1 MSGFKV
7 TRPVKQED
15 NSWVETYAD
24 AITLLMAFF
33 VVLLSMST
41 MNQKKYEYMV
51 EVIHKGVNQS
61 VLTTEAPMEQEGKTE
76 EIRSFVKQPLPA
88 LSEMSYLNTL
98 ADVTYD
104 ISHDGATLTF
114 PDTVLF
120 VPNSARLRDD
130 ARPKIASTIEH
141 LKDVD
146 PNYFDII
153 IESHISKDFRFSRK
167 AYRSKWEF
175 TAARAISL
183 REAIEQGG
191 ITEKILSV
199 VSYADTR
206 PVEKPPPEAGSEA
219 HRRMVIRIKQRL

>member
-7 TRPVKQED
+7 TRKEDKED

-41 MNQKKYEYMV
+41 MNKKKYEYMV
-51 EVIHKGVNQS
+51 EVIHKGMNQS
-61 VLTTEAPMEQEGKTE
+61 VVTIEAPTEQDGKTE
-76 EIRSFVKQPLPA
+76 EIRSFVKQPVPA

-104 ISHDGATLTF
+104 ITHDGATLTF

-146 PNYFDII
+146 PYYFDII
-153 IESHISKDFRFSRK
+153 IEAHINKDFRFSRK

-175 TAARAISL
+175 TAARSIAL
-183 REAIEQGG
+183 REALEQGG
-191 ITEKILSV
+191 IDEKILSV
-199 VSYADTR
+199 VSYADIR
-206 PVEKPPPEAGSEA
+206 PVEKPDPTAGPEVN
-219 HRRMVIRIKQRL
+219 RRMVIRIKQKL